1 MDFFQILNDISKV
14 DADVYDRFDTRRQVF
29 KHMGG
34 LGKKVTAATLPALLS
49 TMFTKA
55 YGQTTGTLSQLIVDT
70 LNLALSL
77 EYLEFY
83 YYQQGISSG
92 LFTGKDLDAITIIR
106 DDEQGHINA
115 LRAVLTTSAIADPT
129 AASYDYTAGGNLTP
143 FASAAMFLGTSQ
155 GFVDTGVRAYKG
167 GAVNLMGNKDIL
179 TAALNIH
186 SVEARHS
193 SHVRTMRR
201 GYSTGAANTNGTTI
215 AGMDN
220 GGAGDML
227 PKSWISGTDNGGPKP
242 TKTVANLGGPA
253 GGPLTAAVYGAGTDA
268 AKYPAEDNVTQGA
281 GVNVQTNA
289 TAPAG
294 LTITATAASEAF
306 DEPLDA
312 AAVKAIGRNF
322 ITALGQSKG
331 LFA

>member
-1 MDFFQILNDISKV
+1 MDFFQILSDIEKV

-29 KHMGG
+29 KNLSGM
-34 LGKKVTAATLPALLS
+34 GKKLTAATLPAVLS

-55 YGQTTGTLSQLIVDT
+55 YGQTTGTLSQVIIDT

-83 YYQQGISSG
+83 YYSRGITSG
-92 LFTGKDLDAITIIR
+92 LLTGVDLNAITIIR

-115 LRAVLTTSAIADPT
+115 LRAVLGSSAIADPGAT
-129 AASYDYTAGGNLTP
+129 SFDYTAGGRLTP
-143 FASAAMFLGTSQ
+143 FASAALYLGNAQ
-155 GFVDTGVRAYKG
+155 AFVDTGVRAYKG
-167 GAVNLMGNKDIL
+167 GAVNLMANKAIL

-193 SHVRTMRR
+193 SHIRTMRR
-201 GYSTGAANTNGTTI
+201 GLN
-215 AGMDN
+215 
-220 GGAGDML
+220 GAGLTVAGLDGGGGTGSPT
-227 PKSWISGTDNGGPKP
+227 PKSWVSLQEG
-242 TKTVANLGGPA
+242 GGPA
-253 GGPLTAAVYGAGTDA
+253 PAVTAPVYAAGSPA
-268 AKYPAEDNVTQGA
+268 ATYPAEDNVTQSTS
-281 GVNVQTNA
+281 NVQTST

-294 LTITATAASEAF
+294 LTITAAAASEAF

-312 AAVKAIGRNF
+312 ATVKTIARNF
-322 ITALGQSKG
+322 RSATAPAY